1 MKLKL
6 LQSMAG
12 IDFSHNVGDVI
23 EVNDKD
29 AVQRYIER
37 GIAEPVETPKKETA
51 EKKKVAA
58 RQGNERIKMPTLPL
72 QHRVQLVTGPS
83 VEPISVQTQNV
94 IYEWNTR

>member
-37 GIAEPVETPKKETA
+37 GIAEPVETPKKEKA
-51 EKKKVAA
+51 VKNVAA
-58 RQGNERIKMPTLPL
+58 STATKE
-72 QHRVQLVTGPS
+72 
-83 VEPISVQTQNV
+83 
-94 IYEWNTR
+94 